1 MEDYAGKTVV
11 ITGGTSGLGYAFA
24 KILGARGA
32 TIVITGRRE
41 EKGQQALEKLQ
52 AEGISARYIQQ
63 DVSNESDW
71 NNLAFAVKSE
81 FGTVDYLFNNAG
93 VMLQPNA
100 LMKTSLDDWKWIVDT
115 NLMAMVRR
123 CRFQLR
129 IPNREIASACLPP
142 MKPHTLF
149 SIKLMRDTSISC
161 LTLI

>member
-24 KILGARGA
+24 KILGTRGA

-71 NNLAFAVKSE
+71 
-81 FGTVDYLFNNAG
+81 
-93 VMLQPNA
+93 
-100 LMKTSLDDWKWIVDT
+100 KWIVDT
-115 NLMAMVRR
+115 NFWGAL
-123 CRFQLR
+123 
-129 IPNREIASACLPP
+129 SG
-142 MKPHTLF
+142 
-149 SIKLMRDTSISC
+149 KLSS
-161 LTLI
+161 